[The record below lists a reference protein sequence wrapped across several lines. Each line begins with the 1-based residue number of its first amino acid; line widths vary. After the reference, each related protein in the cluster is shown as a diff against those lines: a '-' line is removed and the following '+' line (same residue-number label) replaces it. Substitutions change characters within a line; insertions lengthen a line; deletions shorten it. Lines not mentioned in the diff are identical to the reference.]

1 MDSMRRC
8 DFGGFWDLDLGTSG
22 ANLVVLREGRLGIE
36 GRRVNSGNNKASR
49 GEIQRKNLLTSKKIA
64 KR

>member
-8 DFGGFWDLDLGTSG
+8 DFEGLWDLDLGTSG

-36 GRRVNSGNNKASR
+36 GRRVNSGNKASR
-49 GEIQRKNLLTSKKIA
+49 GEIHEHKNLLTDP
-64 KR
+64 R